1 LAVTNEYSVW
11 QGPESSWSKIRG
23 GCDVMSLSVMGN
35 GEKNEEVA
43 TEGIGVKE
51 EKKLGKKC
59 V

>member
-1 LAVTNEYSVW
+1 
-11 QGPESSWSKIRG
+11 
-23 GCDVMSLSVMGN
+23 MSLSVMGN